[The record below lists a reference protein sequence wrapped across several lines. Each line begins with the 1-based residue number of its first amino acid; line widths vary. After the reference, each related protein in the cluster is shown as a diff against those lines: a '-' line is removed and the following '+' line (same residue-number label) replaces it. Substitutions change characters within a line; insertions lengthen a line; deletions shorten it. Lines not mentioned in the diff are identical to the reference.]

1 MFTTLK
7 KTTKKQTNIL
17 SLNGKMHVADRI
29 PELSVSSSNGDQHQ
43 YSPYCI
49 SGH

>member
-1 MFTTLK
+1 MTLK
-7 KTTKKQTNIL
+7 KKTNKQTNIP

-29 PELSVSSSNGDQHQ
+29 PELTVSSSNSDQHQ
-43 YSPYCI
+43 YSPCI